1 MCNRNNQQILIK
13 YGEGKESVNIYLICM
28 ILGLAFPII
37 SLVFNVFDAA
47 FDVAI
52 DGLDLDLGDIDICFL
67 PLSFNAI
74 CLAAVVFGGVGLLFP
89 DKPAFYRNT
98 IAGFAAY
105 IAAVLIQS
113 LIKYLKSHSMDAD
126 ELEVIVGKSCLVS
139 NRIPEG
145 GYGAV
150 VYKEEGKA
158 DISIPAK
165 GADGAGF
172 EQNTTVVIERIE
184 ENVAIVSAD
193 LVL

>member
-1 MCNRNNQQILIK
+1 MNVYI
-13 YGEGKESVNIYLICM
+13 VCM

-47 FDVAI
+47 FDVAF
-52 DGLDLDLGDIDICFL
+52 DGLDLDLGDFDICFL

-89 DKPAFYRNT
+89 NKTAFYRNT
-98 IAGFAAY
+98 VAAFAAY

-126 ELEVIVGKSCLVS
+126 ELGVIVGKTCLVS

-165 GADGAGF
+165 GVDGEGF
-172 EQNTTVVIERIE
+172 EQNETVVIERIDE
-184 ENVAIVSAD
+184 HVAIVRAD
-193 LVL
+193 I